1 MDKMENIV
9 VLSQEDLLEEFYKSN
24 VSINKLI
31 TESLASDKKF
41 FIGRIPGVECMI
53 CYNLPK
59 KQISDLHLHQ
69 LINNAGI
76 NVKNYEDIR
85 QYVFE
90 MLKAF
95 QKTTA
100 VAIWE
105 RQSDV
110 YKFTGLGQDYLCK
123 ISKGPEVYAVA
134 LEPFRFLNRPEHWG
148 QSLKGRNILIIS
160 SFCESMKSQIENKN
174 IEKIFGDKTW
184 LEGCKFTFV
193 KPPVTLAGNHENK
206 SWQEH
211 FSEFKI
217 RLSSHV
223 NGLETKPDVVLVSC
237 GGYGMPICNYI
248 FSELKLSTVYIGG
261 GLQLFFGIIGKRWL
275 KDKDISY
282 FFNKYREHWIFP
294 SDVEKPSN
302 LNLVEKGCYW

>member
-1 MDKMENIV
+1 MNNIV
-9 VLSQEDLLEEFYKSN
+9 VYSQEELLNEFYKSN
-24 VSINKLI
+24 
-31 TESLASDKKF
+31 TEIKKIISDYFESQNKF

-53 CYNLPK
+53 CYNLPR

-110 YKFTGLGQDYLCK
+110 YKFTGQGQDYLCK
-123 ISKGPEVYAVA
+123 ISRGPEVYAVA
-134 LEPFRFLNRPEHWG
+134 LEPFRFLNRQEHWG
-148 QSLKGRNILIIS
+148 QCLNGKNILVIS
-160 SFCESMKSQIENKN
+160 SFCKSMKAQIENKN
-174 IEKIFGDKTW
+174 ISKIFGDEMW
-184 LEGCKFTFV
+184 LKDCQFTFV

-211 FSEFKI
+211 FLNFKAQ
-217 RLSSHV
+217 LASHV
-223 NGLETKPDVVLVSC
+223 KSGDKKPDLVLVSC

-248 FSELKLSTVYIGG
+248 YSELNLSTIYIGG

-282 FFNKYREHWIFP
+282 FYNKYRSHWIFP
-294 SDVEKPSN
+294 SDEEKPAN
-302 LNLVEKGCYW
+302 LSQVERGCYW

>member
-1 MDKMENIV
+1 MSDIV
-9 VLSQEDLLEEFYKSN
+9 ILSQEELCNEFYKSN
-24 VSINKLI
+24 IKIKDII
-31 TESLASDKKF
+31 TESFELDKKF

-59 KQISDLHLHQ
+59 KQISDLHVYQ

-76 NVKNYEDIR
+76 NIKSYDDIR

-110 YKFTGLGQDYLCK
+110 YKHTGLGQDYLCK
-123 ISKGPEVYAVA
+123 ISKGIEVYAVA
-134 LEPFRFLNRPEHWG
+134 LEPFRFLNKHEHWG
-148 QSLKGRNILIIS
+148 QCLKGKNILVIS
-160 SFCESMKSQIENKN
+160 SFCDSMKTQIKSKN
-174 IEKIFGDKTW
+174 IENIFGDKTW
-184 LEGCKFTFV
+184 LEQCKFTFV

-211 FSEFKI
+211 FSDFKI
-217 RLSSHV
+217 RLSSQV
-223 NGLETKPDVVLVSC
+223 NELEVKPDVVLVSC
-237 GGYGMPICNYI
+237 GGYGMPVCNYI
-248 FSELKLSTVYIGG
+248 YSELKLSTIYIGG
-261 GLQLFFGIIGKRWL
+261 SLQLFFGIMGKRWL
-275 KDKDISY
+275 NDKDMSY
-282 FFNKYREHWIFP
+282 FFNKYRQYWIFP
-294 SDVEKPSN
+294 SDVEKP
-302 LNLVEKGCYW
+302 LNMNKVERGCYW